1 MIENMFIKQ
10 IIIITIKKVI
20 LKVMNIIE
28 NEIPPYWVKPKIA
41 LRFNSSKGDERI
53 SYSFLDSFNG
63 LCLDGN
69 EL

>member
-28 NEIPPYWVKPKIA
+28 NEIPPFWVKPQIA
-41 LRFNSSKGDERI
+41 RRFNSVKSDERI
-53 SYSFLDSFNG
+53 SYPFLDSIHG

-69 EL
+69 EI